1 MKKVFTVLIAVLT
14 VIFASEALANPINSD
29 GTFRGIKLWGK
40 VRVVDAFGDVKVKV
54 VDSFA
59 DLRVQKVDAF
69 ADSLGKWQ
77 FVSFGEDFTVEF
89 VDSFADIKIKFV
101 DAFPGF

>member
-40 VRVVDAFGDVKVKV
+40 VRVVDAFGDIKVQV

-59 DLRVQKVDAF
+59 DLRVQKVDASSGRIT
-69 ADSLGKWQ
+69 AK
-77 FVSFGEDFTVEF
+77 VV
-89 VDSFADIKIKFV
+89 IKKNFLIHLILDKNNRKFEKS
-101 DAFPGF
+101 